1 MSDDK
6 LKAFI
11 AGFDSDE
18 PMGQQAGMQLKAAKK
33 EAKKRGIKEG
43 VTCSPYEEGTK
54 EYLDY
59 CMDLTP
65 GEKVGEARTGDAE
78 DEFQKAMDKFIK
90 KGGKIKKLKD
100 TKSFKSL
107 FKQKLPKKPSIQ
119 AEETEKVQITEGR
132 PAIKDKDA
140 ARPGD
145 TEKRKRLEAQQ
156 KKYKPEEVINFAR
169 KHKVKIDPDTLQG
182 QGNGDWDIDV
192 RGGIKLDYNYKY
204 NEMIITGWKADKK
217 KIRAHINKYE
227 QGGSTYEDLVY
238 GRPAGRVVITGFE
251 SAFDLI
257 GEELQLTEAQ
267 KKDAVGRKSIKDRM
281 KDQDKVMGILKGKKK
296 PYKEEAPANKTGVN
310 VVGTGD
316 DPTVWKRKKKKIKT
330 EEFGGNVVFI
340 VSGQRFH
347 DSRLGKAR
355 YARYEKYVGNDDV
368 GEAIR
373 LYGRT
378 NPKLPIILKN
388 SESGAMLY
396 LKYGNKR

>member
-1 MSDDK
+1 MP
-6 LKAFI
+6 L
-11 AGFDSDE
+11 
-18 PMGQQAGMQLKAAKK
+18 MK
-33 EAKKRGIKEG
+33 EDCEG
-43 VTCSPYEEGTK
+43 PPYEEGTK
-54 EYLDY
+54 DYLDY

-90 KGGKIKKLKD
+90 KGGKIKKLRD

-107 FKQKLPKKPSIQ
+107 FKQKGPKKLPRQ
-119 AEETEKVQITEGR
+119 AEETEKVDITEGR
-132 PAIKDKDA
+132 PPIPDLDA
-140 ARPGD
+140 ARPD
-145 TEKRKRLEAQQ
+145 DKEKELRLRAQ
-156 KKYKPEEVINFAR
+156 KKIYKPEEIKNIAR
-169 KHKVKIDPDTLQG
+169 KHRVKIDGEPKVGSSRLK
-182 QGNGDWDIDV
+182 GDWDIDI
-192 RGGIKLDYNYKY
+192 RGGIRLDYDYKN
-204 NEMIITGWKADKK
+204 NEMIIKGWKADKK

-227 QGGSTYEDLVY
+227 QGGSTYEDLVWK
-238 GRPAGRVVITGFE
+238 GKVTVTGFE
-251 SAFDLI
+251 AAFDLI
-257 GEELQLTEAQ
+257 GEEFQLTEA
-267 KKDAVGRKSIKDRM
+267 
-281 KDQDKVMGILKGKKK
+281 
-296 PYKEEAPANKTGVN
+296 APTNKTGVN

-316 DPTVWKRKKKKIKT
+316 DPTVWKRKKKKKVKT
-330 EEFGGNVVFI
+330 EEFGGNKVFV